1 MLVEFLL
8 FGADLV
14 DMTNTTNT
22 IIATIIASIDVI
34 VIVSTV
40 EQHGDSLLLLK
51 FRSSVSN
58 VVAHGRLTCKWVL
71 NNYHPFSLLFS
82 NVLH

>member
-14 DMTNTTNT
+14 DMTTNDNT
-22 IIATIIASIDVI
+22 IVATIIASIDVI

-40 EQHGDSLLLLK
+40 EQHSDSLLFVK
-51 FRSSVSN
+51 FRSSASN

>member
-14 DMTNTTNT
+14 DMTTTNNT
-22 IIATIIASIDVI
+22 IIATIIVSIDVI

-40 EQHGDSLLLLK
+40 EQHSDSLLLLK
-51 FRSSVSN
+51 FRASVSN
-58 VVAHGRLTCKWVL
+58 VVAHGRLTCK
-71 NNYHPFSLLFS
+71 
-82 NVLH
+82 

>member
-14 DMTNTTNT
+14 DMTTTNNT

-40 EQHGDSLLLLK
+40 EQHSDSLLFVK
-51 FRSSVSN
+51 FRASASN
-58 VVAHGRLTCKWVL
+58 VVAHGRLTFKWVL
-71 NNYHPFSLLFS
+71 K
-82 NVLH
+82 

>member
-1 MLVEFLL
+1 
-8 FGADLV
+8 
-14 DMTNTTNT
+14 MTTNNNTT
-22 IIATIIASIDVI
+22 IATIIASIDVI
-34 VIVSTV
+34 VIVSSV
-40 EQHGDSLLLLK
+40 EQHSDSLLFVK
-51 FRSSVSN
+51 FRSSACN

>member
-1 MLVEFLL
+1 
-8 FGADLV
+8 
-14 DMTNTTNT
+14 MTTTNNT

-40 EQHGDSLLLLK
+40 EQHRDSLLFVK
-51 FRSSVSN
+51 FRSSASN

-71 NNYHPFSLLFS
+71 NNYHPFSLLFG

>member
-1 MLVEFLL
+1 
-8 FGADLV
+8 
-14 DMTNTTNT
+14 MTNTTNT
-22 IIATIIASIDVI
+22 IIATILVSMDVL
-34 VIVSTV
+34 VIVSSV
-40 EQHGDSLLLLK
+40 EQHSDSLLFVK
-51 FRSSVSN
+51 FRSSASN

>member
-14 DMTNTTNT
+14 DMTTTNNTTA

-40 EQHGDSLLLLK
+40 EQHSDSLLFVQ
-51 FRSSVSN
+51 FRSSASN
-58 VVAHGRLTCKWVL
+58 VVACSRSL
-71 NNYHPFSLLFS
+71 NMQMGLK
-82 NVLH
+82 

>member
-40 EQHGDSLLLLK
+40 EQYSDSLLLLK